1 MAGAGWTQR
10 VREWL
15 AGLFGEAATPA
26 PPAGERRS
34 AGIVELPGEGGAMYF
49 AIPRDRAAVSA
60 FCALI
65 ETRLGD
71 RTGLDALRAFQI
83 AFDELLTNVVSY
95 ADGGS
100 DEPIG
105 VALDAGGGTTTA
117 TIRYRATAYDPTARA
132 SPDTTLAIADRG
144 IGGLGVHLVQ
154 TMMDEFTH
162 AYVDG
167 YNVLTLRKRG

>member
-1 MAGAGWTQR
+1 MERYGLFNIIMLGES
-10 VREWL
+10 VL
-15 AGLFGEAATPA
+15 AGT
-26 PPAGERRS
+26 
-34 AGIVELPGEGGAMYF
+34 I
-49 AIPRDRAAVSA
+49 
-60 FCALI
+60 
-65 ETRLGD
+65 
-71 RTGLDALRAFQI
+71 AFQV

-95 ADGGS
+95 AEGGS

-105 VALDAGGGTTTA
+105 VALDARDGTATA
-117 TIRYRATAYDPTARA
+117 TIRYRAAAYDPTARA
-132 SPDTTLAIADRG
+132 APDTTLDIAERA

>member
-1 MAGAGWTQR
+1 MAGWTQR

-15 AGLFGEAATPA
+15 AGVFGRGAPA
-26 PPAGERRS
+26 PAPADEPR
-34 AGIVELPGEGGAMYF
+34 ATGIVELPGEGGTLYF
-49 AIPRDRAAVSA
+49 AIPRDRPAVSA
-60 FCALI
+60 FCALF
-65 ETRLGD
+65 EARLG
-71 RTGLDALRAFQI
+71 GQVGIDALRAFQV

-95 ADGGS
+95 AEGGS

-105 VALDAGGGTTTA
+105 VALDARDGTTTA
-117 TIRYRATAYDPTARA
+117 TIRYRAAAYDPTARA
-132 SPDTTLAIADRG
+132 APDTTLDIADRA